1 MLIVA
6 TRSAAEV
13 SEEAAVPEGVLARH
27 GDGAVGVNLGGE
39 APRHEVHRR
48 PVAEVLADAVHLQ
61 LGGRHG
67 ALALARRVGE
77 EGLEERRAAV
87 RVPGLDGWMDRRSI
101 HSSIHS
107 RVCVRAQHPRFEG
120 EESATT
126 AITMQ

>member
-1 MLIVA
+1 MLTEPAFPCLLVCASSKFSKKQLISFLVLIVA

-77 EGLEERRAAV
+77 
-87 RVPGLDGWMDRRSI
+87 
-101 HSSIHS
+101 
-107 RVCVRAQHPRFEG
+107 
-120 EESATT
+120 
-126 AITMQ
+126 